1 MEHDGA
7 SCSLRLLVDKNDHYH
22 SFSLDHLGDFDYIVI
37 FCVREIFPFFNFI
50 RAENFYFK
58 NCFFG
63 YYANVFKWYFPSP
76 ETNISSTLRVSTVC
90 YFNRRV
96 GFLIC
101 VIIRIYFYSI
111 PLDIDFA
118 SSYANLNDLR

>member
-50 RAENFYFK
+50 RAENFYAFLVIMQMFSNGTFLPLK
-58 NCFFG
+58 QILAPRSG
-63 YYANVFKWYFPSP
+63 FPP
-76 ETNISSTLRVSTVC
+76 VC

-96 GFLIC
+96 GLLIC